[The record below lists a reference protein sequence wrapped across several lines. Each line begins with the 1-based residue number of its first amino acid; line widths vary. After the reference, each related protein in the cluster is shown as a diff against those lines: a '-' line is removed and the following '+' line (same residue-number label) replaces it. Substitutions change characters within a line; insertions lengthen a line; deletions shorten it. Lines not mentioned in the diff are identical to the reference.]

1 MTIIL
6 ENVCGYIPVVVV
18 STLIHNVC
26 AAVLEA
32 YRRKDGLILR
42 QIVEFF
48 IEWIKSSS
56 SVLTGYNKYRE
67 QVESMLQVSL
77 YFYNERKSQYLFPL
91 RSSLVNFM
99 IK

>member
-48 IEWIKSSS
+48 IEWVKSSS

-77 YFYNERKSQYLFPL
+77 YYIFYFFSVLFIETSGNFRKY
-91 RSSLVNFM
+91 RE
-99 IK
+99 